1 MTMEIHIKVV
11 ENGFT
16 IEVKYTGY
24 QGWNQYVAENERS
37 LLDTIS
43 MLWRDYKNKQAQEK
57 ANDNR
62 V

>member
-1 MTMEIHIKVV
+1 MEIHIKVV
-11 ENGFT
+11 DNGFT

-24 QGWNQYVAENERS
+24 TGWHMYVAENERS

-43 MLWRDYKNKQAQEK
+43 MLWRDHKNKQAQEE
-57 ANDNR
+57 ADDDR